1 MPAEPTS
8 ARRERA
14 RQCARPSSGS
24 PVLRS
29 RAALRYIKKMVQLS
43 DRARGVAIAAAGVLC
58 VTPDALRLRW
68 AQKQGANTASILF
81 WKFFFVFWFT
91 CAWVF
96 YVEKKAAPA
105 EGVIKSLY
113 ERIKTGP
120 KHFWAA
126 VGLQISLDVLFS
138 LAFLIIAAARV
149 MIWYSLNVLWSA
161 ILGCALLGDVLPRRT
176 IVTCI
181 FALGCIAMVF
191 GPELA
196 TKKGRE
202 GSPWGDLAAI
212 YVGVAVAVYLIIVRH
227 AARERPRVPITFA
240 TTVGALAAFV
250 LVSLSTLVTG
260 DCIVPKVSSPG
271 LFYLCMALDGFAIAG
286 IFVAF
291 SIAPRY
297 ITGAEVSLCS
307 LLETVLGP
315 LWVFLI
321 YNEKPGPFTLA
332 GGLLLIG
339 ALFVHELLAAREAV
353 QRRERERQGADA
365 SLRAMEGIIGDAKS
379 PDSTLGASSAP
390 SDGTGDGALSD
401 LPSEK
406 TVSVAADTSD
416 SVFSVAANSV

>member
-1 MPAEPTS
+1 LPAEPTS
-8 ARRERA
+8 ASRERA

-43 DRARGVAIAAAGVLC
+43 DRARGVSIAAAGVLC
-58 VTPDALRLRW
+58 VTPDAVLLRW
-68 AQKQGANTASILF
+68 AQTQGANTASILF

-96 YVEKKAAPA
+96 YVEKKSAPP
-105 EGVIKSLY
+105 EGVVKSLY

-196 TKKGRE
+196 TRKGRE

-212 YVGVAVAVYLIIVRH
+212 YLIIVRH

-379 PDSTLGASSAP
+379 PDTTLEMSSDGSDGAP
-390 SDGTGDGALSD
+390 SE

-406 TVSVAADTSD
+406 TASVATPAD
-416 SVFSVAANSV
+416 SV

>member
-1 MPAEPTS
+1 
-8 ARRERA
+8 
-14 RQCARPSSGS
+14 
-24 PVLRS
+24 
-29 RAALRYIKKMVQLS
+29 
-43 DRARGVAIAAAGVLC
+43 
-58 VTPDALRLRW
+58 
-68 AQKQGANTASILF
+68 
-81 WKFFFVFWFT
+81 
-91 CAWVF
+91 AWVF
-96 YVEKKAAPA
+96 YVEKKSAPP
-105 EGVIKSLY
+105 EGVVKSLY

-250 LVSLSTLVTG
+250 LVSLSTLVTS

-353 QRRERERQGADA
+353 QRRE
-365 SLRAMEGIIGDAKS
+365 
-379 PDSTLGASSAP
+379 
-390 SDGTGDGALSD
+390 
-401 LPSEK
+401 
-406 TVSVAADTSD
+406 
-416 SVFSVAANSV
+416 

>member
-1 MPAEPTS
+1 MS
-8 ARRERA
+8 RR
-14 RQCARPSSGS
+14 
-24 PVLRS
+24 
-29 RAALRYIKKMVQLS
+29 RAA
-43 DRARGVAIAAAGVLC
+43 
-58 VTPDALRLRW
+58 P
-68 AQKQGANTASILF
+68 
-81 WKFFFVFWFT
+81 
-91 CAWVF
+91 
-96 YVEKKAAPA
+96 P
-105 EGVIKSLY
+105 EGVVKSLY

-332 GGLLLIG
+332 GRPATDRGPLRPRIAGRARGRTTARARAARRRRVAAGHGGDHRGRQVARLDAGRVVG
-339 ALFVHELLAAREAV
+339 ALGRHRRRRAV
-353 QRRERERQGADA
+353 R
-365 SLRAMEGIIGDAKS
+365 
-379 PDSTLGASSAP
+379 STLGEDSLRGRGHVRLGLLRGRQLRLTLRVGGHA
-390 SDGTGDGALSD
+390 GDA
-401 LPSEK
+401 
-406 TVSVAADTSD
+406 V
-416 SVFSVAANSV
+416 

>member
-1 MPAEPTS
+1 
-8 ARRERA
+8 
-14 RQCARPSSGS
+14 
-24 PVLRS
+24 
-29 RAALRYIKKMVQLS
+29 MVQLS
-43 DRARGVAIAAAGVLC
+43 DRARGVSIAAAGVLC
-58 VTPDALRLRW
+58 VTPDAVLLRW
-68 AQKQGANTASILF
+68 AQTQGANTASILF

-96 YVEKKAAPA
+96 YVEKKSAPP
-105 EGVIKSLY
+105 EGVVKSLY

-353 QRRERERQGADA
+353 QRRERERLCGNQPVRRVHEEPA
-365 SLRAMEGIIGDAKS
+365 SPRHRAGV
-379 PDSTLGASSAP
+379 ASMASA
-390 SDGTGDGALSD
+390 G
-401 LPSEK
+401 K
-406 TVSVAADTSD
+406 
-416 SVFSVAANSV
+416 F

>member
-1 MPAEPTS
+1 MQTFWLPAEPTS

-14 RQCARPSSGS
+14 PASARGRPAAL
-24 PVLRS
+24 PY
-29 RAALRYIKKMVQLS
+29 RAAAQRSPILKKMVQLS
-43 DRARGVAIAAAGVLC
+43 DRARGVAIAAGGVLC
-58 VTPDALRLRW
+58 VTPDAVLLRW
-68 AQKQGANTASILF
+68 AQTQGANTASILF

-96 YVEKKAAPA
+96 YVERKAAPA
-105 EGVIKSLY
+105 DGVVRSLY

-196 TKKGRE
+196 TRKGRE
-202 GSPWGDLAAI
+202 GSPRGDLAAI

-271 LFYLCMALDGFAIAG
+271 LFCLCMALDGFAIAG

-353 QRRERERQGADA
+353 QRREREHLCGNQPVR
-365 SLRAMEGIIGDAKS
+365 R
-379 PDSTLGASSAP
+379 
-390 SDGTGDGALSD
+390 
-401 LPSEK
+401 
-406 TVSVAADTSD
+406 VHRR
-416 SVFSVAANSV
+416 

>member
-1 MPAEPTS
+1 
-8 ARRERA
+8 
-14 RQCARPSSGS
+14 
-24 PVLRS
+24 
-29 RAALRYIKKMVQLS
+29 MVQLS

-58 VTPDALRLRW
+58 VTPDAVLLRW
-68 AQKQGANTASILF
+68 AQTQGANTSSILF

-96 YVEKKAAPA
+96 YVEKKSAPP

-212 YVGVAVAVYLIIVRH
+212 YVGVAVAIYLIIVRH

-260 DCIVPKVSSPG
+260 DRIVPKVSSPG

-321 YNEKPGPFTLA
+321 YNERPGPFTLA

-353 QRRERERQGADA
+353 QRRERERRGAAA
-365 SLRAMEGIIGDAKS
+365 SLRAMEGIVGDAKS
-379 PDSTLGASSAP
+379 PDTTL
-390 SDGTGDGALSD
+390 SDATGDGALSE

-406 TVSVAADTSD
+406 TVSVAADTSSLD
-416 SVFSVAANSV
+416 FSVAANSV